1 MNFYDSNQGLS
12 ITVPQISAEQA
23 NIEMDME
30 DSLVVAPIIQDQI
43 ENLNDLLN
51 PIEFDVFSNVL
62 SDFIE
67 SEIEF
72 IHNNYIQIHDL
83 DNIME
88 NENQVSLTFAF
99 LYDLIVSEMIEYI
112 LPNVIKHQDI
122 ALQDLILL
130 DSSKLKESIF
140 SVIKLKLDKLNEIRK
155 IAKDSSLDLDFT
167 ILKYTWYYD
176 LFDSDLTEFKENVVT
191 TIVLKYET
199 ELSANINYL

>member
-1 MNFYDSNQGLS
+1 
-12 ITVPQISAEQA
+12 
-23 NIEMDME
+23 
-30 DSLVVAPIIQDQI
+30 
-43 ENLNDLLN
+43 
-51 PIEFDVFSNVL
+51 
-62 SDFIE
+62 
-67 SEIEF
+67 
-72 IHNNYIQIHDL
+72 
-83 DNIME
+83 ME

-122 ALQDLILL
+122 TPQDLILL

-140 SVIKLKLDKLNEIRK
+140 SVIKSKLDKLNEIRK
-155 IAKDSSLDLDFT
+155 ITKDSSLDLDFT

>member
-155 IAKDSSLDLDFT
+155 ITKDSSLDLDFT